1 MKDFHHSKRQH
12 AKMLFIAMVAIS
24 IIGLLSSCST
34 ARHTSCPQAYGY
46 KNYNNNSKFFQH
58 Y

>member
-1 MKDFHHSKRQH
+1 MKDFHHYNRQH

-24 IIGLLSSCST
+24 IIGALSSCTT
-34 ARHTSCPQAYGY
+34 ARSTTCPHAYDHRY
-46 KNYNNNSKFFQH
+46 YNNNSKFFQH